1 MSLGAEE
8 EFPLLTRS
16 GAVKFVNDEL
26 GIPLKKSTFDKKAMK
41 KETPPP
47 VGYYGKQELH
57 TRKNIREWALTTL
70 CSDRPVKLGTA

>member
-26 GIPLKKSTFDKKAMK
+26 GIPLKKSTFDKGDEEGDAAACRLLRQA
-41 KETPPP
+41 
-47 VGYYGKQELH
+47 GASHAQEH
-57 TRKNIREWALTTL
+57 PRM
-70 CSDRPVKLGTA
+70 GTDYAVL